1 MRTILIFISLLLTLN
16 GFTQEISKAEYF
28 FNTDPGY
35 GNGTAVAV
43 SPGDLVDI
51 NFNANISGLS
61 SGIHTLYVRVKSG
74 VWSQLSKQIIAISED
89 EGLSEAEYFF
99 DEDPGFGNGTAIPV
113 NPGKVVELN
122 FDADISGLA
131 PGIHTLYIRVKAGA
145 WSEAYPRTVG
155 ITPDEGIYT
164 AEYFFDEDP
173 GFGNGTALTV
183 TPGKVINL
191 DFNADLTNLA
201 PGIHRLY
208 LRVKSGVWSQVYS
221 RTIGVTPDE
230 GIYTAEY
237 FFDEDPGFGNGTTV
251 DVTPGKVIELN
262 FDADI
267 SNLSPGVHKLYLRL
281 EGGMWG
287 QVYSRIVG
295 ISPETGITAAEY
307 FLGEDP
313 GEGNGVPIEI
323 TPGKMVLIDDVIE
336 DLNFPNGMNYI
347 TFRVF
352 GGKWSLPYM
361 HEFCQNPIPDFETDF
376 AEFGNPTTFTDL
388 SQQTN
393 DSTGYAWDVDN
404 DGIFDYFDTDNF
416 LHLYEAPG
424 SYDAKLVLESQGGC
438 KDSIIHEVLVYAC
451 MAPTELSATDIT
463 WESAVLDWTPG
474 NFGNRWEILYGYQ
487 GFDTTTAGI
496 LIQNVNEHPF
506 TLTGLEP
513 ETDYDFYVRTICD
526 GPEVSEW
533 SGPQAFTTLEYIC
546 APEWEVSPYY
556 QYNMQVVGK
565 LYIDGEQSF
574 DPNDKV
580 GAFIAGECRGIAAP
594 DPDLFGLVF
603 LSIGSDELTGDMVT
617 FKIWDVDACEECP
630 VAQNMIF
637 ENQIQV
643 GTPSSP
649 YPFEC
654 GVNELELNFGEG
666 YTWFSANINPGTME
680 PNDLFSALQ
689 PCGDDRI
696 IGQNSFAIY
705 YDEAWIGS
713 LTEIIPGSM
722 HKMELCSQQ
731 SLTIEGMP
739 VENETLLL
747 GDGYTWLG
755 YLPQGQL
762 SVNDAL
768 APLNPAA
775 AEDDRLLG
783 QNSFAVYFQGQWI
796 GSLKNMN
803 PGNGFIIEL
812 SQESLLTYPD
822 AVADDGDEM
831 PPEELFNP
839 LDETPLAYRQHTMM
853 IIAQLELPD
862 GSISQNPEDVV
873 YAYSGNE
880 CRGIASPDPENNG
893 LIFMSVGSDVQVG
906 EEITFRAW
914 LGELQMPVDIRETI
928 GFESLK
934 KAGTM
939 AQPELFTLKGFTG
952 TGELLSEG
960 IYIGEP
966 FPNPFNETTEIS
978 YRLNETARVKL
989 TLYNSH
995 GQILRIDTDAIKH
1008 PGAHK
1013 VTIHREGLQAGVYF
1027 YRIEI
1032 FIDGVA
1038 EQKHGKIII
1047 H

>member
-1 MRTILIFISLLLTLN
+1 MKTFTVNTHYTKSHGRRLWRFATAILILMMSPVFLSAQDIVKAEYFFNNDPGTGLGTDIPITIPSGNIENLSFVADVSGLAN
-16 GFTQEISKAEYF
+16 GFNMMFLRAKDASGKWTLTQQRPLYKTAIQFNLPEMAQAEYF
-28 FNTDPGY
+28 FNTDPGF
-35 GNGTAVAV
+35 GMAEPIPLGSPSVNVQNVTFTADVAALNSGFNMLFV
-43 SPGDLVDI
+43 RARDASGKWSLTHQRAFYKATTAIDSPEIV
-51 NFNANISGLS
+51 
-61 SGIHTLYVRVKSG
+61 
-74 VWSQLSKQIIAISED
+74 Q
-89 EGLSEAEYFF
+89 AEYFF
-99 DEDPGFGNGTAIPV
+99 NADPGFGMGTAIAIPSPAV
-113 NPGKVVELN
+113 KIEEITFVADVQPLDAGFHSLFVRAKDEAGKWSQIHQRQFYKASISNDLP
-122 FDADISGLA
+122 DI
-131 PGIHTLYIRVKAGA
+131 VQ
-145 WSEAYPRTVG
+145 
-155 ITPDEGIYT
+155 
-164 AEYFFDEDP
+164 AEYFIDADP
-173 GFGNGTALTV
+173 GIGMGINV
-183 TPGKVINL
+183 PVDIPGVNVEDL
-191 DFNADLTNLA
+191 SFVADFSELPLGKHTLFLRSKNAN
-201 PGIHRLY
+201 
-208 LRVKSGVWSQVYS
+208 GVWSITMVEE
-221 RTIGVTPDE
+221 VCKTPHPD
-230 GIYTAEY
+230 
-237 FFDEDPGFGNGTTV
+237 FS
-251 DVTPGKVIELN
+251 
-262 FDADI
+262 ADI
-267 SNLSPGVHKLYLRL
+267 
-281 EGGMWG
+281 
-287 QVYSRIVG
+287 
-295 ISPETGITAAEY
+295 
-307 FLGEDP
+307 
-313 GEGNGVPIEI
+313 
-323 TPGKMVLIDDVIE
+323 
-336 DLNFPNGMNYI
+336 
-347 TFRVF
+347 
-352 GGKWSLPYM
+352 
-361 HEFCQNPIPDFETDF
+361 
-376 AEFGNPTTFTDL
+376 AEFGNPTTFTNL
-388 SQQTN
+388 SEFTN
-393 DSTGYAWDVDN
+393 DETGYLWDVDN
-404 DGIFDYFDTDNF
+404 DGENDYSGGDSF
-416 LHLYEAPG
+416 LHLYPAPG
-424 SYDAKLVLESQGGC
+424 SYTAKLTVTTPDGCNESVL
-438 KDSIIHEVLVYAC
+438 KEVLVYAC
-451 MAPTELSATDIT
+451 MAPTELSATGIT

-474 NFGNRWEILYGYQ
+474 NFGNQWEILYGYQ

-580 GAFIAGECRGIAAP
+580 GAFINGECRGIAAP

-603 LSIGSDELTGDMVT
+603 LSIGSDELGGDMVT
-617 FKIWDVDACEECP
+617 FKIWDVDVCEDCP
-630 VAQNMIF
+630 VAENLIF
-637 ENQIQV
+637 ENQAQV

>member
-1 MRTILIFISLLLTLN
+1 MRTILIFIGLLLTLS
-16 GFTQEISKAEYF
+16 GFSQEISRAEYF
-28 FNTDPGY
+28 FDTDPGY
-35 GNGTAVAV
+35 GNGTTVPLA
-43 SPGDLVDI
+43 PGNLVDI
-51 NFNANISGLS
+51 NFNAGISGLS
-61 SGIHTLYVRVKSG
+61 PGIHTLYVRVKSG
-74 VWSQLSKQIIAISED
+74 VWSQLSKQFIAISE
-89 EGLSEAEYFF
+89 EVGLNEAEYFF

-131 PGIHTLYIRVKAGA
+131 PGIHTLYIRVKAGG
-145 WSEAYPRTVG
+145 WSQAYPRTVG

-173 GFGNGTALTV
+173 GFGNGTTV
-183 TPGKVINL
+183 
-191 DFNADLTNLA
+191 A
-201 PGIHRLY
+201 
-208 LRVKSGVWSQVYS
+208 
-221 RTIGVTPDE
+221 
-230 GIYTAEY
+230 
-237 FFDEDPGFGNGTTV
+237 
-251 DVTPGKVIELN
+251 VTPGKVIELN

-267 SNLSPGVHKLYLRL
+267 SGLSPGVHMLYLRL
-281 EGGMWG
+281 KGGMWS
-287 QVYSRIVG
+287 QLYARMVG
-295 ISPETGITAAEY
+295 ISAEAGITAAEY

-313 GEGNGVPIEI
+313 GTGNGVPIEI
-323 TPGKMVLIDDVIE
+323 TPGKLVMIDEVIE

-352 GGKWSLPYM
+352 DGRWSLPYI

-376 AEFGNPTTFTDL
+376 AEFGNPTSFTDL
-388 SQQTN
+388 SLQTN
-393 DSTGYAWDVDN
+393 DSTGYSWDVDG

-416 LHLYEAPG
+416 LHQYDAPG
-424 SYDAKLVLESQGGC
+424 SYEAKLVLESPGGC

-451 MAPTELSATDIT
+451 MAPTELSATSIT
-463 WESAVLDWTPG
+463 WESAVLDCTPG
-474 NFGNRWEILYGYQ
+474 NFGNQWEILYGYQ
-487 GFDTTTAGI
+487 GFDTTSAGI
-496 LIQNVNEHPF
+496 LIENVDGHPYS
-506 TLTGLEP
+506 LTGLEP
-513 ETDYDFYVRTICD
+513 ETDYDFYVRTVCD

-533 SGPQAFTTLEYIC
+533 SGPQQFTTAEYIC
-546 APEWEVSPYY
+546 APEWEVLPYY

-574 DPNDKV
+574 NPNDKV
-580 GAFIAGECRGIAAP
+580 GAFIDGECRGIATP

-603 LSIGSDELTGDMVT
+603 LSIGSDEISGGLVT

-630 VAQNMIF
+630 VAESLIF
-637 ENQIQV
+637 ENQAQV
-643 GTPSSP
+643 GTPANP

-654 GVNELELNFGEG
+654 GVNELDLNFGEG
-666 YTWFSANINPGTME
+666 YTWFSANINPGSME
-680 PNDLFSALQ
+680 PNDLFTGLQ
-689 PCGDDRI
+689 PCVDDRI

-705 YDEAWIGS
+705 YDGAWIGS

-731 SLTIEGMP
+731 SLTIVGMP
-739 VENETLLL
+739 AENEALLL
-747 GDGYTWLG
+747 GEGYTWLG

-768 APLNPAA
+768 APLDPAA

-783 QNSFAVYFQGQWI
+783 QNAFAVFYQGQWI

-831 PPEELFNP
+831 PSEEIFNP
-839 LDETPLAYRQHTMM
+839 LDEMPLAYQQHTMM

-862 GSISQNPEDVV
+862 GSISQNPNDVV

-880 CRGIASPDPENNG
+880 CRGMAAPDPEHNG
-893 LIFMSVGSDVQVG
+893 AIFLSVGSDEQFG

-914 LGELQMPVDIRETI
+914 LDDLQMPVDIRETVS
-928 GFESLK
+928 FESLK
-934 KAGTM
+934 KAGNM

-952 TGELLSEG
+952 TGESIAEG

-966 FPNPFNETTEIS
+966 YPNPFNEATEITCH
-978 YRLNETARVKL
+978 LTVPANLEL
-989 TLYNSH
+989 TLLNAQ
-995 GQILRIDTDAIKH
+995 GQQVAIISNRKFTAGNH
-1008 PGAHK
+1008 SL
-1013 VTIHREGLQAGVYF
+1013 VIHRNELSPGIYF
-1027 YRIEI
+1027 YRLEI
-1032 FIDGVA
+1032 TGDKA
-1038 EQKHGKIII
+1038 STQKSGKLIIR
-1047 H
+1047 

>member
-16 GFTQEISKAEYF
+16 GFNQVISQAEYF
-28 FNTDPGY
+28 FDSDPGY
-35 GNGTAVAV
+35 GNGTTVAV
-43 SPGDLVDI
+43 SPGNLVDI
-51 NFNANISGLS
+51 NFNAGISGLS

-74 VWSQLSKQIIAISED
+74 MWSQLSSQIIAISED
-89 EGLSEAEYFF
+89 VGLSKAEYFF

-131 PGIHTLYIRVKAGA
+131 PGIHTLYIRVKAGG
-145 WSEAYPRTVG
+145 WSQAYPRTVG

-173 GFGNGTALTV
+173 GFGNGTTVTV
-183 TPGKVINL
+183 TPGKVIDL
-191 DFNADLTNLA
+191 DFNAD
-201 PGIHRLY
+201 
-208 LRVKSGVWSQVYS
+208 
-221 RTIGVTPDE
+221 
-230 GIYTAEY
+230 
-237 FFDEDPGFGNGTTV
+237 
-251 DVTPGKVIELN
+251 
-262 FDADI
+262 I
-267 SNLSPGVHKLYLRL
+267 SDLSPGMHVLYLRL
-281 EGGMWG
+281 KAGIWS
-287 QVYSRIVG
+287 QLYSRLVG
-295 ISPETGITAAEY
+295 INPEAGITAAEY

-313 GEGNGVPIEI
+313 GAGNGVPIEI
-323 TPGKMVLIDDVIE
+323 TPGKLVMIDEVIE

-352 GGKWSLPYM
+352 DGKWSLPYI

-376 AEFGNPTTFTDL
+376 AEFGNPTSFTDL

-393 DSTGYAWDVDN
+393 DSTEYAWDVDG
-404 DGIFDYFDTDNF
+404 DGIFDYFEAGSF
-416 LHLYEAPG
+416 LHQYDAPG
-424 SYDAKLVLESQGGC
+424 SYEAKLVLESPGGC

-451 MAPTELSATDIT
+451 MAPTELSATGIT

-474 NFGNRWEILYGYQ
+474 NFGNQWEILYGYL

-513 ETDYDFYVRTICD
+513 ETAYEFYVRTVCD
-526 GPEVSEW
+526 DEVSEW
-533 SGPQAFTTLEYIC
+533 SGPQQFTTAEYIC
-546 APEWEVSPYY
+546 GPEWEVSPYY
-556 QYNMQVVGK
+556 QYNMQVIGK

-574 DPNDKV
+574 NPNDKV
-580 GAFIAGECRGIAAP
+580 GAFIDGECRGIAAP

-603 LSIGSDELTGDMVT
+603 LSIGSDELSGDMVT
-617 FKIWDVDACEECP
+617 FKIWDVDVCEDCP
-630 VAQNMIF
+630 VAENLIF
-637 ENQIQV
+637 ENQAQV
-643 GTPSSP
+643 GTPANP

-654 GVNELELNFGEG
+654 GVNELDLNFGEG
-666 YTWFSANINPGTME
+666 YTWFSANINPGSMD
-680 PNDLFSALQ
+680 PNDLFTGLQ
-689 PCGDDRI
+689 PCVDDRI

-705 YDEAWIGS
+705 YDGAWIGS

-739 VENETLLL
+739 VENEVLLL
-747 GDGYTWLG
+747 GEGYTWLG

-768 APLNPAA
+768 APLDPAA

-783 QNSFAVYFQGQWI
+783 QNAFAVFYQGQWI

-831 PPEELFNP
+831 PPEEIFNP
-839 LDETPLAYRQHTMM
+839 LDEMPLAYQQHTMM
-853 IIAQLELPD
+853 IIARLELPD
-862 GSISQNPEDVV
+862 GSISQNPNDVV
-873 YAYSGNE
+873 YAYSGNG
-880 CRGIASPDPENNG
+880 CRGMAAPDPENNG
-893 LIFMSVGSDVQVG
+893 VIFLSVGSDEQFG

-914 LGELQMPVDIRETI
+914 LDELQMPVDIRETI
-928 GFESLK
+928 SFESLK

-939 AQPELFTLKGFTG
+939 AQPELFTLKEFTG
-952 TGELLSEG
+952 TGELLAEG
-960 IYIGEP
+960 IYFGEP
-966 FPNPFNETTEIS
+966 YPNPFTNSTEIICH
-978 YRLNETARVKL
+978 LTVPANVKL
-989 TLYNSH
+989 TLLNAH
-995 GQILRIDTDAIKH
+995 GQQLATITDREFSAGNHSLTINRNDLPPGIYFFRVKITGDQVSTQKSGKLIIK
-1008 PGAHK
+1008 
-1013 VTIHREGLQAGVYF
+1013 
-1027 YRIEI
+1027 
-1032 FIDGVA
+1032 
-1038 EQKHGKIII
+1038 
-1047 H
+1047 

>member
-1 MRTILIFISLLLTLN
+1 MKTSDSIIPRDTGQGIGCFLKNVIPCILALLFVMTFNLPAESQN
-16 GFTQEISKAEYF
+16 IIKAEYF
-28 FNTDPGY
+28 LNNDPGWGQGVDIPVASPAPELENIQFTADVGMLGQGFNRLFLRVKDANGRWSQTQAGTFYKAYISYELPDIVQAEYFLNDDPGY
-35 GNGTAVAV
+35 GFGTNIPVTPSTDLKNITFVADV
-43 SPGDLVDI
+43 SNLNIG
-51 NFNANISGLS
+51 FNRLF
-61 SGIHTLYVRVKSG
+61 VRTKDADG
-74 VWSQLSKQIIAISED
+74 RWSQ
-89 EGLSEAEYFF
+89 
-99 DEDPGFGNGTAIPV
+99 T
-113 NPGKVVELN
+113 
-122 FDADISGLA
+122 
-131 PGIHTLYIRVKAGA
+131 KAGTFYKA
-145 WSEAYPRTVG
+145 S
-155 ITPDEGIYT
+155 
-164 AEYFFDEDP
+164 
-173 GFGNGTALTV
+173 L
-183 TPGKVINL
+183 
-191 DFNADLTNLA
+191 
-201 PGIHRLY
+201 
-208 LRVKSGVWSQVYS
+208 SQVL
-221 RTIGVTPDE
+221 PD
-230 GIYTAEY
+230 
-237 FFDEDPGFGNGTTV
+237 
-251 DVTPGKVIELN
+251 
-262 FDADI
+262 
-267 SNLSPGVHKLYLRL
+267 
-281 EGGMWG
+281 
-287 QVYSRIVG
+287 IVQ
-295 ISPETGITAAEY
+295 AEY
-307 FLGEDP
+307 FLNDDP
-313 GEGNGVPIEI
+313 GHGLGTNIPITPSTDLKNITFIADVSNLVEGFNRLVVRARDSNNKWTLSQINTFYKVSLSNTLPDVVQAEYFIDADPGIGMGINVPVDNPGVKVEDLSFVADFSELPLGKHTLFLRSKNANGVWSI
-323 TPGKMVLIDDVIE
+323 TMVEEVCKT
-336 DLNFPNGMNYI
+336 P
-347 TFRVF
+347 
-352 GGKWSLPYM
+352 
-361 HEFCQNPIPDFETDF
+361 HPDFSADI
-376 AEFGNPTTFTDL
+376 AEFGNPTTFTNL
-388 SQQTN
+388 SEFTN
-393 DSTGYAWDVDN
+393 DETGYLWDVDN
-404 DGIFDYFDTDNF
+404 DGENDYSGGDSF
-416 LHLYEAPG
+416 LHLYPAPG
-424 SYDAKLVLESQGGC
+424 SYTAKLTVTTPDGCNESVL
-438 KDSIIHEVLVYAC
+438 KEVLVYAC
-451 MAPTELSATDIT
+451 MAPTELSATGIT

-474 NFGNRWEILYGYQ
+474 NFGNQWEILYGYQ

-580 GAFIAGECRGIAAP
+580 GAFINGECRGIAAP

-603 LSIGSDELTGDMVT
+603 LSIGSDKLGGDMVT
-617 FKIWDVDACEECP
+617 FKIWDVDVCEDCP
-630 VAQNMIF
+630 VAENLIF
-637 ENQIQV
+637 ENQAQV

-654 GVNELELNFGEG
+654 GVNELDLNFGEG
-666 YTWFSANINPGTME
+666 YTWFSANINPGTMD
-680 PNDLFSALQ
+680 PNDLFAGLQ
-689 PCGDDRI
+689 PCVDDRI

-705 YDEAWIGS
+705 YDGAWIGS

-731 SLTIEGMP
+731 SITIEGMP

-747 GDGYTWLG
+747 GEGYNWLG

-839 LDETPLAYRQHTMM
+839 LDEMPLAYQQHTMM
-853 IIAQLELPD
+853 IIARLELPD
-862 GSISQNPEDVV
+862 GSISQNPNDVV
-873 YAYSGNE
+873 YAYSGDE
-880 CRGIASPDPENNG
+880 CRGIASPDPNHDG
-893 LIFMSVGSDVQVG
+893 TIFLSVGSDELEG

-914 LGELQMPVDIRETI
+914 LDELQVPVDIRETI

-966 FPNPFNETTEIS
+966 FPNPFSNFTEIS
-978 YRLNETARVKL
+978 YHLNDPANVKL
-989 TLYNSH
+989 ILQNAQ
-995 GQILRIDTDAIKH
+995 GQQMATITNREFAAGNHSLTINRNGLP
-1008 PGAHK
+1008 PG
-1013 VTIHREGLQAGVYF
+1013 IYF

-1032 FIDGVA
+1032 YSGDKA
-1038 EQKHGKIII
+1038 LQEAGKLIISQ
-1047 H
+1047 